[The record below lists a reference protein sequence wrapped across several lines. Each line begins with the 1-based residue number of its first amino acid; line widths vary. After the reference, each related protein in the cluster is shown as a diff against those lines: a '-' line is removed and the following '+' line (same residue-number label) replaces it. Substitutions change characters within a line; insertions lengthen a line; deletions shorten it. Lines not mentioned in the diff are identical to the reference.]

1 LGDYRVYTAAL
12 TLIQASG
19 VIDTY
24 GATLQTISQELAYEL
39 RKQANSGGAAYNAA
53 KQKLFLNVIK
63 AFKHTITRV
72 GSASKTTN

>member
-1 LGDYRVYTAAL
+1 MSNQFYSVQDQVTAA
-12 TLIQASG
+12 
-19 VIDTY
+19 
-24 GATLQTISQELAYEL
+24 ISQELAHEL